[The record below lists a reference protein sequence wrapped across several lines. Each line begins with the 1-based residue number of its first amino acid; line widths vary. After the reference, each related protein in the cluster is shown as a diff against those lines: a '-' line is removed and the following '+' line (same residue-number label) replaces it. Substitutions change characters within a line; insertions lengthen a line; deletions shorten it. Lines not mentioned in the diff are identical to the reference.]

1 GWLEIYNADR
11 DADFRKYV
19 DSIINAK
26 MLEVCSTTLPQK
38 VLPAILAHPEYSSF
52 LAERVR
58 RYERNANHV
67 YETFKDMDGVIIN
80 RSDGTF
86 YSTVL
91 FEDGVIG
98 DDQTLAIEDQQ
109 ARRYIEE
116 LVSAPVAHDKRFAYY
131 LLGGCGVCVVPLSSF
146 TTGLQ
151 GFRMTLLETDEKKF
165 CRMAVTIKSAVLEYL
180 A

>member
-1 GWLEIYNADR
+1 
-11 DADFRKYV
+11 
-19 DSIINAK
+19 

-38 VLPAILAHPEYSSF
+38 VLPAILDHPEYRPF

-58 RYERNANHV
+58 LYEKNANLAH
-67 YETFKDMDGVIIN
+67 EAFKDIDGVMIN

-86 YSTVL
+86 YTTVV
-91 FEDGVIG
+91 FEEGVINN
-98 DDQTLAIEDQQ
+98 DQTLTIKDQQ

-116 LVSAPVAHDKRFAYY
+116 LVSAPVANDKRFAYY
-131 LLGGCGVCVVPLSSF
+131 LLGGSGICVVPLSSF

-165 CRMAVTIKSAVLEYL
+165 CRITDTIKSAVLEYL